1 MDIKLTQIENLKKI
15 EKNILETFKSHI
27 IFIWLFLGLSL
38 LMYAGYIFYFKIYIS
53 LATIPSPVVKTQ
65 IAQKGQ
71 LNQILQDLNE
81 REQKRN
87 SFDVQKLINPFKI
100 K

>member
-1 MDIKLTQIENLKKI
+1 MDIKPFQKENFRRI
-15 EKNILETFKSHI
+15 EKNILEISKSHI
-27 IFIWLFLGLSL
+27 IFIWLVLGLSL
-38 LMYAGYIFYFKIYIS
+38 LIYAGYIFYFKIYIS
-53 LATIPSPVVKTQ
+53 LTTIPSPVVKTQ

-87 SFDVQKLINPFKI
+87 SFDVQGLINPFKI